1 MLLHTR
7 ARLLTHRHLFLV
19 SNGAELSCPPRTKNK
34 TKQTQKRKW
43 LQPFPGIST
52 EMEHCIQGEPVQMNG
67 KVWEAVRHCGK
78 HRWAGGR
85 KDQDGQDE

>member
-34 TKQTQKRKW
+34 TNKHNKENGFNRSLGSPQKWNIVFKKN
-43 LQPFPGIST
+43 Q
-52 EMEHCIQGEPVQMNG
+52 C
-67 KVWEAVRHCGK
+67 K
-78 HRWAGGR
+78 
-85 KDQDGQDE
+85 